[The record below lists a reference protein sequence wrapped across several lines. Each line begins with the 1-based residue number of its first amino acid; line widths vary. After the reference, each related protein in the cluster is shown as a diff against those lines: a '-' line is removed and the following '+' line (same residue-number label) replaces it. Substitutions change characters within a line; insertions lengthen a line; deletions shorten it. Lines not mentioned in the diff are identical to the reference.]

1 MYFICCPVYIL
12 FGQSA
17 PMCLDHKALIYQR
30 VVLMS
35 FGTVSL
41 ILKKGRY
48 K

>member
-1 MYFICCPVYIL
+1 MYFIYCPVYIL

-17 PMCLDHKALIYQR
+17 PMRLDHKALIYQR

-35 FGTVSL
+35 SGTVSL
-41 ILKKGRY
+41 ILQKGHY